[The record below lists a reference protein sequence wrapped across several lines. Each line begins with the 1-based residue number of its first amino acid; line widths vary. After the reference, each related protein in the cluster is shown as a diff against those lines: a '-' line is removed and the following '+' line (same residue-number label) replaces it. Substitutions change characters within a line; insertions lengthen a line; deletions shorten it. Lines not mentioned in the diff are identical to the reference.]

1 MTDPGRP
8 PRDSDRDRERDR
20 ERENRGERASV
31 PRSILPGA
39 LAVHAGANGDGGF
52 GVDGGR
58 VRRTARDWTVDALAF
73 AWAVAI
79 WAVLVTQLDTYDYL
93 PDWLVALDAPLGALA
108 CLTLWWRRRFPLT
121 LALIMVPVGAL
132 TNTGSGAG
140 IVIILNLALRVPWQR
155 SLPVLCAMI
164 AAVAPYVLIYSVPYE
179 GGWAAAVFVLAYF
192 LVFFAWGSALRAR
205 RLLVL
210 KLREDADRER
220 TEHARRLAESRR
232 AERTAIARE
241 MHDVLA
247 HRISLLSVHA
257 GALAYRTRKSEAGS
271 GAQLSGAEI
280 AESAQVIRDNAHQ
293 ALNELRDVLYVL
305 RTDTEGGDGGG
316 EPAPPQPKMADL
328 LGLVDE
334 ARAAGQSVDYGAEV
348 PAESESDSESESPR
362 PQLQRTAYR
371 VVQEGLTN
379 ARKHAPGSP
388 VKVRV
393 YAGSP
398 RDEVTV
404 EVSNPL
410 PAGVA
415 ESEIPGAGAGLTG
428 LHERVELDGGT
439 LRHGSVDGTFTLRAR
454 LPWHSPPAR

>member
-8 PRDSDRDRERDR
+8 QRDSGGRS
-20 ERENRGERASV
+20 GERGSV

-39 LAVHAGANGDGGF
+39 LAVHADANGGG
-52 GVDGGR
+52 GGGR
-58 VRRTARDWTVDALAF
+58 VGGAVRRTARDWAVDTLAF
-73 AWAVAI
+73 AWAVGI
-79 WAVLVTQLDTYDYL
+79 WAVLVSRLDTFDYL
-93 PDWLVALDAPLGALA
+93 PDWLVALDAPLGAVA
-108 CLTLWWRRRFPLT
+108 CLALWWRRRFPLL

-132 TNTGSGAG
+132 TNSGSGAG

-305 RTDTEGGDGGG
+305 RTDTDSG
-316 EPAPPQPKMADL
+316 EPAPPQPDMADL

-334 ARAAGQSVDYGAEV
+334 ARAAGQPVDYGAEV
-348 PAESESDSESESPR
+348 DPESEPPR

-379 ARKHAPGSP
+379 ARKHAPGSQ

-398 RDEVTV
+398 REEVTV

-439 LRHGSVDGTFTLRAR
+439 LRHGSVDGTFTLSAR
-454 LPWHSPPAR
+454 LPWHSPPGR

>member
-8 PRDSDRDRERDR
+8 QRDSAGRS
-20 ERENRGERASV
+20 GERGSV

-39 LAVHAGANGDGGF
+39 LAVHADPSGG
-52 GVDGGR
+52 GGR
-58 VRRTARDWTVDALAF
+58 VGGPVRRTARDWAVDALAF
-73 AWAVAI
+73 AWAVGI
-79 WAVLVTQLDTYDYL
+79 WAVLVSRLDTFDYL
-93 PDWLVALDAPLGALA
+93 PDWLVALDAPLGAVA
-108 CLTLWWRRRFPLT
+108 CLGLWWRRRFPLL

-132 TNTGSGAG
+132 TNSGTGAG

-305 RTDTEGGDGGG
+305 RTDTDSG
-316 EPAPPQPKMADL
+316 EPAPPQPDMADL

-334 ARAAGQSVDYGAEV
+334 ARAAGQTVDYGAEV
-348 PAESESDSESESPR
+348 DSASEPPR

-379 ARKHAPGSP
+379 ARKHAPGSQ

-393 YAGSP
+393 YAGAP
-398 RDEVTV
+398 REEVTV

-439 LRHGSVDGTFTLRAR
+439 LRHGSVDGTFTLSAR
-454 LPWHSPPAR
+454 LPWHSPPGR

>member
-8 PRDSDRDRERDR
+8 QRDSAGRSVER
-20 ERENRGERASV
+20 GSV

-39 LAVHAGANGDGGF
+39 LAVHADANGGG
-52 GVDGGR
+52 GLVGGP
-58 VRRTARDWTVDALAF
+58 VRRTARDWAVDALAF
-73 AWAVAI
+73 AWAVGI
-79 WAVLVTQLDTYDYL
+79 WAVLVSRLDTFDYL
-93 PDWLVALDAPLGALA
+93 PDWLVALDAPLGAVA
-108 CLTLWWRRRFPLT
+108 CLGLWWRRRFPLL

-132 TNTGSGAG
+132 TNSGTGAG

-305 RTDTEGGDGGG
+305 RTDTDSG
-316 EPAPPQPKMADL
+316 EPAPPQPDMADL

-334 ARAAGQSVDYGAEV
+334 ARAAGQTVDYGAEV
-348 PAESESDSESESPR
+348 DPESEPPR

-379 ARKHAPGSP
+379 ARKHAPGSQ

-393 YAGSP
+393 YAGAP
-398 RDEVTV
+398 REEVTV

-439 LRHGSVDGTFTLRAR
+439 LRHGSVDGTFTLSAR
-454 LPWHSPPAR
+454 LPWHSPPGR

>member
-8 PRDSDRDRERDR
+8 HRDSERERD
-20 ERENRGERASV
+20 SV

-39 LAVHAGANGDGGF
+39 LAFPGTGGDGGRL
-52 GVDGGR
+52 GDP
-58 VRRTARDWTVDALAF
+58 VRRTARDWTVDVLAF
-73 AWAVAI
+73 AWAVGI
-79 WAVLVTQLDTYDYL
+79 WAVMITRLDTYDYL
-93 PDWLVALDAPLGALA
+93 PDWLVTLDAPLGAVA
-108 CLTLWWRRRFPLT
+108 CIALWWRRRFPLL
-121 LALIMVPVGAL
+121 LALILVPVGAL

-164 AAVAPYVLIYSVPYE
+164 AAVAPYVLLYSVPYE
-179 GGWAAAVFVLAYF
+179 GGWAAAVFVLAYY

-210 KLREDADRER
+210 KLRQDADRER

-257 GALAYRTRKSEAGS
+257 GALAYRTRKSEADS
-271 GAQLSGAEI
+271 GVQLSGAEI

-305 RTDTEGGDGGG
+305 RTDTDTDSG
-316 EPAPPQPKMADL
+316 ETAPPQPKMADL

-348 PAESESDSESESPR
+348 GSESESPR

-379 ARKHAPGSP
+379 ARKHAPGSR

-393 YAGSP
+393 YAGAP
-398 RDEVTV
+398 REEVTV

-439 LRHGSVDGTFTLRAR
+439 LRHGSVDGTFTLSAR
-454 LPWHSPPAR
+454 LPWHSPPGR

>member
-8 PRDSDRDRERDR
+8 PRDSGGRS
-20 ERENRGERASV
+20 GERGSV

-39 LAVHAGANGDGGF
+39 LAVHADASDASGG
-52 GVDGGR
+52 GGR
-58 VRRTARDWTVDALAF
+58 VGGPVRRTARDWAVDALAF
-73 AWAVAI
+73 AWAVGI
-79 WAVLVTQLDTYDYL
+79 WAVLVSRLDTYDYL
-93 PDWLVALDAPLGALA
+93 PDWLVALDAPLGAVA
-108 CLTLWWRRRFPLT
+108 CLGLWWRRRFPLL

-132 TNTGSGAG
+132 TNSGSGAG

-305 RTDTEGGDGGG
+305 RTDADSG
-316 EPAPPQPKMADL
+316 EPAPPQPDMADL

-334 ARAAGQSVDYGAEV
+334 ARAAGQTVDYGAEV
-348 PAESESDSESESPR
+348 DPESEPPR

-379 ARKHAPGSP
+379 ARKHAPGSQ

-398 RDEVTV
+398 REEVTV

-439 LRHGSVDGTFTLRAR
+439 LRHGSVDGTFTLSAR
-454 LPWHSPPAR
+454 LPWHSPPGR

>member
-8 PRDSDRDRERDR
+8 QRDSGGRS
-20 ERENRGERASV
+20 GERGSV

-39 LAVHAGANGDGGF
+39 LAVHADASDASGE
-52 GVDGGR
+52 GGR
-58 VRRTARDWTVDALAF
+58 VGGPVRRTARDWVVDALAF
-73 AWAVAI
+73 AWAVGI
-79 WAVLVTQLDTYDYL
+79 WAVLVSRLDTFDYL
-93 PDWLVALDAPLGALA
+93 PDWLVALDAPLGAVA
-108 CLTLWWRRRFPLT
+108 CLGLWWRRRFPLL

-132 TNTGSGAG
+132 TNSGTGAG

-305 RTDTEGGDGGG
+305 RTDTDSG
-316 EPAPPQPKMADL
+316 EPAPPQPDMADL

-334 ARAAGQSVDYGAEV
+334 ARAAGQTVDYGAEV
-348 PAESESDSESESPR
+348 DSESEPPR

-379 ARKHAPGSP
+379 ARKHAPGSQ

-398 RDEVTV
+398 REEVTV

-439 LRHGSVDGTFTLRAR
+439 LRHGSVDGTFTLSAR
-454 LPWHSPPAR
+454 LPWHSPPGR

>member
-8 PRDSDRDRERDR
+8 QRDSGGRS
-20 ERENRGERASV
+20 GERGSV

-39 LAVHAGANGDGGF
+39 LAVHADASGGGGGGF
-52 GVDGGR
+52 
-58 VRRTARDWTVDALAF
+58 VRRTARDWVVDALAF
-73 AWAVAI
+73 AWAVGI
-79 WAVLVTQLDTYDYL
+79 WAVLVSRLDTFDYL
-93 PDWLVALDAPLGALA
+93 PDWLVALDAPLGAVA
-108 CLTLWWRRRFPLT
+108 CLALWWRRRFPLL

-132 TNTGSGAG
+132 TNSGTGAG

-305 RTDTEGGDGGG
+305 RTDTDSG
-316 EPAPPQPKMADL
+316 EPAPPQPDMADL

-334 ARAAGQSVDYGAEV
+334 ARAAGQTVDYGAEV
-348 PAESESDSESESPR
+348 DSESEPPR

-379 ARKHAPGSP
+379 ARKHAPGSQ

-398 RDEVTV
+398 REEVTV

-439 LRHGSVDGTFTLRAR
+439 LRHGSVDGTFTLSAR
-454 LPWHSPPAR
+454 LPWHSPPGR

>member
-8 PRDSDRDRERDR
+8 QRDSAGRS
-20 ERENRGERASV
+20 GERGSV

-39 LAVHAGANGDGGF
+39 LAVHADASGG
-52 GVDGGR
+52 GGHAGGP
-58 VRRTARDWTVDALAF
+58 VRRTARDWAVDALAF
-73 AWAVAI
+73 AWAVGI
-79 WAVLVTQLDTYDYL
+79 WAVLVSRLDTFGYL
-93 PDWLVALDAPLGALA
+93 PDWLVALDAPLGAVA
-108 CLTLWWRRRFPLT
+108 CLGLWWRRRFPLL

-132 TNTGSGAG
+132 TNSGTGAG

-164 AAVAPYVLIYSVPYE
+164 AAVTPYVLIYSVPYE

-305 RTDTEGGDGGG
+305 RTDTDSG
-316 EPAPPQPKMADL
+316 EPAPPQPDMADL

-334 ARAAGQSVDYGAEV
+334 ARAAGQTVDYGAEV
-348 PAESESDSESESPR
+348 DSASEPPR

-379 ARKHAPGSP
+379 ARKHAPGSQ

-393 YAGSP
+393 YAGAP
-398 RDEVTV
+398 REEVTV

-439 LRHGSVDGTFTLRAR
+439 LRHGSVDGTFTLSAR
-454 LPWHSPPAR
+454 LPWHSPPGR

>member
-8 PRDSDRDRERDR
+8 QRDSGGRS
-20 ERENRGERASV
+20 GERGSV

-39 LAVHAGANGDGGF
+39 LAVHADASGG
-52 GVDGGR
+52 GGR
-58 VRRTARDWTVDALAF
+58 VGGPVRRTARDWAVDALAF
-73 AWAVAI
+73 AWAVGI
-79 WAVLVTQLDTYDYL
+79 WAVLVSRLDTFDYL
-93 PDWLVALDAPLGALA
+93 PDWLVALDAPLGAVA
-108 CLTLWWRRRFPLT
+108 CLGLWWRRRFPLL

-132 TNTGSGAG
+132 TNSGTGAG

-232 AERTAIARE
+232 VERTAIARE

-305 RTDTEGGDGGG
+305 RTDTDSG
-316 EPAPPQPKMADL
+316 EPAPPQPDMADL

-334 ARAAGQSVDYGAEV
+334 ARAAGQTVDYGAEV
-348 PAESESDSESESPR
+348 DSESEPPR

-379 ARKHAPGSP
+379 ARKHAPGSQ

-393 YAGSP
+393 YAGAP
-398 RDEVTV
+398 REEVTV

-439 LRHGSVDGTFTLRAR
+439 LRHGSVDGTFTLSAR
-454 LPWHSPPAR
+454 LPWHSPPGR

>member
-1 MTDPGRP
+1 MTDPGHP
-8 PRDSDRDRERDR
+8 D
-20 ERENRGERASV
+20 GEGDATGHDTGHDTDDTGDGDKHDSV

-39 LAVHAGANGDGGF
+39 LAFRGEGGDGHL
-52 GVDGGR
+52 GGT

-73 AWAVAI
+73 AWAVAV
-79 WAVLVTQLDTYDYL
+79 WALMATRLSTYDYL
-93 PDWLVALDAPLGALA
+93 PDWIVALDAPLGAVA
-108 CLTLWWRRRFPLT
+108 CLALWWRRRFPL
-121 LALIMVPVGAL
+121 LLGLIMVPVGAL

-140 IVIILNLALRVPWQR
+140 VVIILNLALRVPWQR

-164 AAVAPYVLIYSVPYE
+164 AAVSPYVLIYSVPYE
-179 GGWAAAVFVLAYF
+179 GGWAAAVFVLAYY

-257 GALAYRTRKSEAGS
+257 GALAYRTRRAEAGS
-271 GAQLSGAEI
+271 GVELSGAEI

-305 RTDTEGGDGGG
+305 RTDTDSG
-316 EPAPPQPKMADL
+316 ETAPPQPKMADL
-328 LGLVDE
+328 KGLVDE

-348 PAESESDSESESPR
+348 DSEPPR

-379 ARKHAPGSP
+379 ARKHAPGSH
-388 VKVRV
+388 VTVRV

-398 RDEVTV
+398 RTDVTV

-410 PAGVA
+410 PVGAPA
-415 ESEIPGAGAGLTG
+415 SAIPGAGAGLTG

-439 LRHGSVDGTFTLRAR
+439 LQHASVDGTFTLRAR
-454 LPWHSPPAR
+454 LPWHSPPGR

>member
-8 PRDSDRDRERDR
+8 PRDSGGRS
-20 ERENRGERASV
+20 GERGSV

-39 LAVHAGANGDGGF
+39 LAVHADASGEDGR
-52 GVDGGR
+52 VGGP
-58 VRRTARDWTVDALAF
+58 VRRTARDWAVDALAF
-73 AWAVAI
+73 AWAVGI
-79 WAVLVTQLDTYDYL
+79 WAVLVSRLDTYDYL
-93 PDWLVALDAPLGALA
+93 PDWLVALDAPLGAVA
-108 CLTLWWRRRFPLT
+108 CIALWWRRRFPLL

-132 TNTGSGAG
+132 TNSGSGAG

-305 RTDTEGGDGGG
+305 RTDTDSG
-316 EPAPPQPKMADL
+316 EPAPPQPDMADL

-334 ARAAGQSVDYGAEV
+334 ARAAGQTVDYGAEV
-348 PAESESDSESESPR
+348 DSASEPPR

-398 RDEVTV
+398 REEVTV

-439 LRHGSVDGTFTLRAR
+439 LRHGSVDGTFTLSAR
-454 LPWHSPPAR
+454 LPWHSPPGR

>member
-8 PRDSDRDRERDR
+8 QRDSGGRSCER
-20 ERENRGERASV
+20 GSV

-39 LAVHAGANGDGGF
+39 LAVHADTSDASGG
-52 GVDGGR
+52 GGLVGGP
-58 VRRTARDWTVDALAF
+58 VRRTARDWAVDALAF
-73 AWAVAI
+73 AWAVGI
-79 WAVLVTQLDTYDYL
+79 WAVLVSRLDTYDYL
-93 PDWLVALDAPLGALA
+93 PDWLVALDAPLGAVA
-108 CLTLWWRRRFPLT
+108 CLALWWRRRFPLL

-132 TNTGSGAG
+132 TNSGSGAG

-305 RTDTEGGDGGG
+305 RTDTDSG
-316 EPAPPQPKMADL
+316 EPAPPQPDMADL

-348 PAESESDSESESPR
+348 DSASEPPR

-379 ARKHAPGSP
+379 ARKHAPGSQ

-398 RDEVTV
+398 REEVTV

-439 LRHGSVDGTFTLRAR
+439 LRHGSVDGTFTLSAR
-454 LPWHSPPAR
+454 LPWHSPPGR

>member
-8 PRDSDRDRERDR
+8 HRDSHSGGE
-20 ERENRGERASV
+20 RGERGERDSV

-39 LAVHAGANGDGGF
+39 LAFPGAGGDGGRL
-52 GVDGGR
+52 GDP

-73 AWAVAI
+73 AWAVGI
-79 WAVLVTQLDTYDYL
+79 WAVLVTRLDTYDYL
-93 PDWLVALDAPLGALA
+93 PDWLVTLDAPLGAVA
-108 CLTLWWRRRFPLT
+108 CLALWWRRRFPLL
-121 LALIMVPVGAL
+121 LALILVPVGAL

-164 AAVAPYVLIYSVPYE
+164 AAVAPYVLLYSVPYE
-179 GGWAAAVFVLAYF
+179 GGWAAAVFVLAYY

-271 GAQLSGAEI
+271 GVQLTGAEI

-305 RTDTEGGDGGG
+305 RTDTESDTDSDTGSG

-328 LGLVDE
+328 QGLVDE
-334 ARAAGQSVDYGAEV
+334 ARAAGQTVDYGAEV
-348 PAESESDSESESPR
+348 DSESESGSESPR

-393 YAGSP
+393 YAGAP
-398 RDEVTV
+398 REEVTV

-415 ESEIPGAGAGLTG
+415 ESEIPGASAGLTG

-439 LRHGSVDGTFTLRAR
+439 LRHGSVDGTFTLSAR
-454 LPWHSPPAR
+454 LPWHSPPGR

>member
-8 PRDSDRDRERDR
+8 QRDSGGRS
-20 ERENRGERASV
+20 GERGSV

-39 LAVHAGANGDGGF
+39 LAVHADASGG
-52 GVDGGR
+52 GGQVGGP
-58 VRRTARDWTVDALAF
+58 VRRTARDWAVDALAF
-73 AWAVAI
+73 AWAVGI
-79 WAVLVTQLDTYDYL
+79 WAVLVSRLDTFGYL
-93 PDWLVALDAPLGALA
+93 PDWLVALDAPLGAVA
-108 CLTLWWRRRFPLT
+108 CLGLWWRRRFPLT

-132 TNTGSGAG
+132 TNSGTGAG

-232 AERTAIARE
+232 AERTAVARE

-305 RTDTEGGDGGG
+305 RTDTDSG
-316 EPAPPQPKMADL
+316 EPAPPQPDMADL

-334 ARAAGQSVDYGAEV
+334 ARAAGQTVDYGAEV
-348 PAESESDSESESPR
+348 DSESEPPR

-379 ARKHAPGSP
+379 ARKHAPGSQ

-393 YAGSP
+393 YAGAP
-398 RDEVTV
+398 REEVTV

-439 LRHGSVDGTFTLRAR
+439 LRHGSVDGTFTLSAR
-454 LPWHSPPAR
+454 LPWHSPPGR